1 METII
6 RQYSPEKV
14 LEREKREFCD
24 QMEAHICQGHGLGLE
39 ESIIDLEGAGNGER
53 KKVSMNMICS
63 EVSYLP
69 GRWLV
74 FWGQDQTL
82 GDGSYQNM

>member
-6 RQYSPEKV
+6 RQYKPEKV
-14 LEREKREFCD
+14 LDREKRELCD
-24 QMEAHICQGHGLGLE
+24 QMEAQVCQGHCFGLE
-39 ESIIDLEGAGNGER
+39 ESIIDWRGTGKE
-53 KKVSMNMICS
+53 KKVVSKNVICS
-63 EVSYLP
+63 DVCYLP

-74 FWGQDQTL
+74 SWGQDQTL